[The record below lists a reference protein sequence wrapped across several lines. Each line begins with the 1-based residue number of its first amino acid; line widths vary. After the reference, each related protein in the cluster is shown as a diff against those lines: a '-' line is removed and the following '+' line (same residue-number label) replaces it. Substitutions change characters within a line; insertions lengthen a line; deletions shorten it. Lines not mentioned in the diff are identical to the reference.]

1 MSDTVTGYIDH
12 IIFRNEDNGYTVMV
26 LKDSKEEELTCVGSF
41 PAVTQGAVIEAEGV
55 YTHHPVY
62 GRQFQISSFTEKMP
76 EDTMAM
82 ERYLGSGAIKG
93 IGAALACRFAAE
105 GYHLALC
112 CHNSYETLQAL
123 ATKLETTYS
132 IQVLCF
138 RGDVGDYTFICDM
151 VQKTLDTFGQ
161 IDVLINNAGIS
172 YIGLLTDM
180 DITDW
185 NRIIA
190 TNLTSVFSTCRQ
202 VIPSMVHAKSGH
214 IINISSVWGNVG
226 ASCEVAYSACKGGIN
241 SLTRALGKELAPSN
255 IQVNAIA
262 CGVIDTDMNRCFSE
276 EERSALIEE
285 IPAGRMGSP
294 EEVASLAYSLA
305 TASSYLNGQI
315 LTLDGGWI

>member
-1 MSDTVTGYIDH
+1 MNRTVLVTGAS
-12 IIFRNEDNGYTVMV
+12 R
-26 LKDSKEEELTCVGSF
+26 
-41 PAVTQGAVIEAEGV
+41 
-55 YTHHPVY
+55 
-62 GRQFQISSFTEKMP
+62 
-76 EDTMAM
+76 
-82 ERYLGSGAIKG
+82 G
-93 IGAALACRFAAE
+93 IGRAIASAFAAE
-105 GYHLALC
+105 GDRLIITCSRSEQELL
-112 CHNSYETLQAL
+112 NFKKELEETFHTEVFA
-123 ATKLETTYS
+123 S
-132 IQVLCF
+132 
-138 RGDVGDYTFICDM
+138 VGDISSFEYVEQLFEQITER
-151 VQKTLDTFGQ
+151 FGGV
-161 IDVLINNAGIS
+161 DVLINNAGIS

-180 DITDW
+180 SIDDW
-185 NRIIA
+185 NRIVS

>member
-1 MSDTVTGYIDH
+1 MEIFMNRTVLVTGAS
-12 IIFRNEDNGYTVMV
+12 R
-26 LKDSKEEELTCVGSF
+26 
-41 PAVTQGAVIEAEGV
+41 
-55 YTHHPVY
+55 
-62 GRQFQISSFTEKMP
+62 
-76 EDTMAM
+76 
-82 ERYLGSGAIKG
+82 G
-93 IGAALACRFAAE
+93 IGRAIASAFAAE
-105 GYHLALC
+105 GDRLIITCSRSEQELLNFKKELEETFHTEVLA
-112 CHNSYETLQAL
+112 S
-123 ATKLETTYS
+123 
-132 IQVLCF
+132 
-138 RGDVGDYTFICDM
+138 VGDISSFEYVEQLFEQITER
-151 VQKTLDTFGQ
+151 FGGV
-161 IDVLINNAGIS
+161 DVLINNAGIS

-180 DITDW
+180 SIDDW
-185 NRIIA
+185 NRIVS

-241 SLTRALGKELAPSN
+241 AFTKALGKELAPSN

>member
-1 MSDTVTGYIDH
+1 MEIFMNRTVLVTGAS
-12 IIFRNEDNGYTVMV
+12 R
-26 LKDSKEEELTCVGSF
+26 
-41 PAVTQGAVIEAEGV
+41 
-55 YTHHPVY
+55 
-62 GRQFQISSFTEKMP
+62 
-76 EDTMAM
+76 
-82 ERYLGSGAIKG
+82 G
-93 IGAALACRFAAE
+93 IGRAIASAFAAE
-105 GYHLALC
+105 GDRLIITCSRSEQELLNFKKELEETFHTEVLA
-112 CHNSYETLQAL
+112 S
-123 ATKLETTYS
+123 
-132 IQVLCF
+132 
-138 RGDVGDYTFICDM
+138 VGDISSFEYVEQLFEQITER
-151 VQKTLDTFGQ
+151 FGGV
-161 IDVLINNAGIS
+161 DVLINNAGIS

-180 DITDW
+180 SIDDW
-185 NRIIA
+185 NRIVS